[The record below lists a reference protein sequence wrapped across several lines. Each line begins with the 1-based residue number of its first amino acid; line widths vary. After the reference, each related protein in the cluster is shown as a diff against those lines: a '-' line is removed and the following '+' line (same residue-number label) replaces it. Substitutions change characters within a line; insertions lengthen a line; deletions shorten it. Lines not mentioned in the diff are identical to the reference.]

1 MIIYIYRCLCL
12 FILFLQ
18 VPQIRLDSS
27 EYSVTV
33 GEAVTVRAEV
43 WNMVQ
48 ERLTVTWMFDGK
60 DVSSDTD
67 INIKTELREHEM
79 TITKAALRHSGTYTI
94 KAVSVHNFTNSK
106 NIRVTVCGKYNILT

>member
-1 MIIYIYRCLCL
+1 M
-12 FILFLQ
+12 FLQ
-18 VPQIRLDSS
+18 VPRIRRDSS

-60 DVSSDTD
+60 DVSSDPD
-67 INIKTELREHEM
+67 INIKTKGREHEM

-94 KAVSVHNFTNSK
+94 KAVNRHGFTDSED
-106 NIRVTVCGKYNILT
+106 IRVTVCCKYNIF

>member
-1 MIIYIYRCLCL
+1 M
-12 FILFLQ
+12 FLQ
-18 VPQIRLDSS
+18 GPQIRFDSS

-48 ERLTVTWMFDGK
+48 ERPRVTWMFDGK
-60 DVSSDTD
+60 DVSSDQD
-67 INIKTELREHEM
+67 INIKTEGREHEM

-94 KAVSVHNFTNSK
+94 KAVNKMYGTVSTIHT
-106 NIRVTVCGKYNILT
+106 IRVTVCGKYNILT